1 MLLGQ
6 ARIFLTMS
14 KDGLL
19 PKPFASI
26 SKKFHTPLFST
37 VAVSI
42 IALVLAGIFPV
53 GILGQL
59 TSMGA
64 LLAFAIVCFGIL
76 VLRYKQPTLHR
87 PFKTPFVPWI
97 PLIGTLV
104 CIIQMVSLPG
114 VTWVQF
120 VIWMAIGFLIYFGYS
135 VKHSK
140 ARLQL
145 NKK

>member
-1 MLLGQ
+1 M
-6 ARIFLTMS
+6 T
-14 KDGLL
+14 
-19 PKPFASI
+19 
-26 SKKFHTPLFST
+26 
-37 VAVSI
+37 
-42 IALVLAGIFPV
+42 LAGIFPV

-76 VLRYKQPTLHR
+76 LLRYKQPTLHR

-97 PLIGTLV
+97 PLAGTLV
-104 CIIQMVSLPG
+104 CIIQMLALPG

-120 VIWMAIGFLIYFGYS
+120 LIWMFIGCMIYFGYS

-140 ARLQL
+140 ARAALV
-145 NKK
+145 KRK